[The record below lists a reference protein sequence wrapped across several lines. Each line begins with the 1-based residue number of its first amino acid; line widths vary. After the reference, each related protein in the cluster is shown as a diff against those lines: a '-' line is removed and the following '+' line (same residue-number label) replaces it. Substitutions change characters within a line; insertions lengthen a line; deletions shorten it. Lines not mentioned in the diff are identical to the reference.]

1 VRMDT
6 AERRLIAVVEDDREI
21 LRLVSGLL
29 TQEGYDVAALESGP
43 ALSTFLAA
51 NRPDLL
57 VLDWMLP
64 GEDGLSICR
73 RLRAS
78 DETLPIIMLT
88 AKSDEIDRV
97 LGLEIGAD
105 DYLAKPFAPRELLA
119 RIRAVLRRSRTRNEG
134 TEEARRYAFAG
145 LVIDLDTRSLGTEDG
160 APITLTS
167 GEFALLA
174 CFVQRPRRVLSREQL
189 LDLTRGRDAENFDRS
204 IDMVVSRLRKKLD
217 AATGGQALIT
227 TVRNSGYLFVGRPKR
242 LTTP

>member
-1 VRMDT
+1 MTPTDRP
-6 AERRLIAVVEDDREI
+6 LIAIVEDDLEI
-21 LRLVSGLL
+21 LRLVTGLL
-29 TQEGYDVAALESGP
+29 AQEGYDVAALESGT
-43 ALSTFLAA
+43 ALAKFLAS

-57 VLDWMLP
+57 ILDWMLP

-78 DETLPIIMLT
+78 DEALPIIMLT

-119 RIRAVLRRSRTRNEG
+119 RIRAVLRRSRARGEAD
-134 TEEARRYAFAG
+134 EEARRFAFAG
-145 LVIDLDTRSLGTEDG
+145 LVVDLDARTLATEEG

-167 GEFALLA
+167 GEFTLLA
-174 CFVQRPRRVLSREQL
+174 CFVLRPRRVLSREQL
-189 LDLTRGRDAENFDRS
+189 LDLTRGRGTESFDRS

-217 AATGGQALIT
+217 AATGGQSLIT

-242 LTTP
+242 LTTS